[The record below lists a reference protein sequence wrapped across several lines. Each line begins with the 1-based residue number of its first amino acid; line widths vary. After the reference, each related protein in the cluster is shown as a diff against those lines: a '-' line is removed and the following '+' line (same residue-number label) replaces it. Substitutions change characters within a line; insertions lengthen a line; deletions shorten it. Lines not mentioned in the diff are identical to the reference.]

1 MLTWGGKNLL
11 VEVIQAH
18 RQRHS
23 ESTSWKRKSHITDSA
38 EEAIYPVHPAV
49 AVLWFQLLA
58 SRTAQGCTKSSSKQV
73 SKQVLEILVQ
83 EL

>member
-1 MLTWGGKNLL
+1 M
-11 VEVIQAH
+11 
-18 RQRHS
+18 
-23 ESTSWKRKSHITDSA
+23 
-38 EEAIYPVHPAV
+38 HPAV

-58 SRTAQGCTKSSSKQV
+58 SRTAQRCTKSSSKQV